1 MSDSSTRSDA
11 LVSSGDWS
19 SIDGESSSDTLSSSN
34 SGLARASKDAAARYR
49 SPEHQLKEQQ
59 KLSRKL
65 ALELQ
70 KRAQEKDAFLSNLSD
85 YLGCDVQTLDDALSI
100 VEHACS
106 QGSDSDSDL
115 NLRLESTT
123 SMLERSERENRKLH
137 KALQKYEQM
146 FVEASEIGDDAD
158 PAKLVLRIKK
168 LEQLVEDRDKEIE
181 ELNKVI
187 ESLKSEN
194 KDLSEMELRAKD
206 QLIVDSQIQLAKT
219 ECERLVH
226 ENSELSEM
234 VGNMRTRIAELGQQT
249 QALAKELVARNE
261 DIENLVKYGDKKND
275 ELQEAKQTIKELKES
290 MSQKEIEMAAMATEI
305 SELKLKKVEKLY
317 NRVETPKVSPK
328 KPEPQTDELMTTIS
342 AFEEVFEQQGEE
354 IVGLYDAKMRMVHQM
369 RRIHDVLKANE
380 VYTESVVEQAR
391 QLKRENDELRQ
402 ALRHTNQKREK
413 EVVDVLSHVIAAL
426 PEKQKM
432 QVKELLQEG
441 DPSDVTSHVITALL
455 AGVQE
460 KQVIIDELVK
470 REKTLSSQNAAL
482 ADELNE
488 FVRYVRR
495 VGNHWCEQDETPRT
509 MILSE
514 CARLSSYLDEIS
526 SASQKSPKDLAELA
540 MSVLQDHDIGESP
553 FTEIMALISIL
564 VEVNSILLDN
574 IDELRSAHA
583 KGLAYEEREE
593 LMSQIDEL
601 QKYKEQA
608 LEVENSVAEMKHAE
622 QAMSEIRQD
631 YEAKI
636 ASLQKQNSKL
646 KQHIHQVKKQ
656 EETERNKLCKRADKM
671 VTEIE
676 NKVVEDQQQYE
687 ESIEKLNDENQE
699 YRDEIERLRD
709 EHGTDVQKLADII
722 LAKKEKIRIAK
733 DKIKGLQQNLHE
745 LNAQLLEWQHRC
757 SEKDKDIEEEKTL
770 NSELSEKLDRIAGKA
785 QRRKEELK
793 LVQAEKVE
801 VIDEIKQRNEELKG
815 KYDGVISQLES
826 DLSKLREDYEIVADE
841 LKNVSHAKQQLVM
854 ERAKLHVSEKAL
866 TMKVNA
872 LAGALERER
881 SEYQDRKAAMQS
893 SFNGTLQAKDKE
905 LAQYKSAVN
914 DIVNIALNM
923 GPDEVSLQDLA
934 SAVSQR
940 MEEIR
945 QQKSVVFDCKACDKL
960 ADELQKRDAVIK
972 SLQKQVADCSN
983 QNRKLKDLDFRLGN
997 ATSENALWEKWSK
1010 TLYAQ
1015 VTLSPAPKLA
1025 TPADLRFALE
1035 ESVLSSVS
1043 RGQLNRK
1050 LDILRSEKKII
1061 NIFKVNTMRG
1071 FSDRSKCRS
1080 LRPVMIVMIFKK
1092 RLEQLSGKAVPR
1104 LATPKTPRAAIVPV
1118 DEC

>member
-11 LVSSGDWS
+11 LLSSGEWS
-19 SIDGESSSDTLSSSN
+19 SIDGESSSDTLTSVTSSN
-34 SGLARASKDAAARYR
+34 SGLARATKDASPRYR
-49 SPEHQLKEQQ
+49 SPEHQLKEHQ
-59 KLSRKL
+59 KLNRKL

-85 YLGCDVQTLDDALSI
+85 YLGCDVHTLDDALSI

-106 QGSDSDSDL
+106 QGSESDSEL
-115 NLRLESTT
+115 NSRLESTT
-123 SMLERSERENRKLH
+123 SMLEKSERENRKLH
-137 KALQKYEQM
+137 KTLQKYEQM
-146 FVEASEIGDDAD
+146 FNEATKIGTDVD
-158 PAKLVLRIKK
+158 PSRLVLRIKK
-168 LEQLVEDRDKEIE
+168 LEQLVEDRDKEVE
-181 ELNKVI
+181 ELNRVI
-187 ESLKSEN
+187 ANLKSEN
-194 KDLSEMELRAKD
+194 KNLSEMELRAKD
-206 QLIVDSQIQLAKT
+206 QLIVDSHIQLAKT

-234 VGNMRTRIAELGQQT
+234 VGKMRTRIAELGQQT

-261 DIENLVKYGDKKND
+261 KND
-275 ELQEAKQTIKELKES
+275 DLQEAKQTIKELKES

-317 NRVETPKVSPK
+317 NHVETPKASPK

-354 IVGLYDAKMRMVHQM
+354 IVGLYDAKTRMVHQM

-380 VYTESVVEQAR
+380 VFTESIVEQAR

-402 ALRHTNQKREK
+402 ALRQTNQKREK
-413 EVVDVLSHVIAAL
+413 EVVDVLSHVIAEL

-455 AGVQE
+455 SGIQE

-470 REKTLSSQNAAL
+470 REKTLTSQNAAL

-495 VGNHWCEQDETPRT
+495 VGNHWCEQDETPRA

-526 SASQKSPKDLAELA
+526 SVNQKSPKDLAELA

-553 FTEIMALISIL
+553 FAEIMALISIL

-656 EETERNKLCKRADKM
+656 EQSERNRLCKRADKM

-676 NKVVEDQQQYE
+676 NKVVEDQQQWE
-687 ESIEKLNDENQE
+687 ESFEKLNDENQE

-733 DKIKGLQQNLHE
+733 DKIKSLQQSLHE

-757 SEKDKDIEEEKTL
+757 AEKDKDIEEEKTL

-945 QQKSVVFDCKACDKL
+945 EQKSVVFDCKACDKL

-972 SLQKQVADCSN
+972 SLQKELADSSN

-997 ATSENALWEKWSK
+997 ATSENAVWEKWSK

-1050 LDILRSEKKII
+1050 LDILRSEKKIL
-1061 NIFKVNTMRG
+1061 NRFKVNTMRG

-1104 LATPKTPRAAIVPV
+1104 LTTPKTPRAAIVPV
-1118 DEC
+1118 DAC